1 MKPYPVQMLAVVA
14 LYNGYL
20 TEVDTGEG
28 KTLSIAMAVAI
39 AAWSGDPV
47 HVITAN
53 DYLASRDAKQMK
65 GFFEE
70 GNDDQPIYMINL
82 LKFKEKAEYKDGRE
96 TSLSGREAY
105 ALYGEI
111 IEKHLIEIGGELI
124 FKSKV
129 TRITVGKVDE
139 LWDAIAIAKW
149 PSKKVMGENM
159 MPSDPDLLEG
169 YRHREAG
176 LAGQLNIESIDGLF
190 DD

>member
-1 MKPYPVQMLAVVA
+1 
-14 LYNGYL
+14 
-20 TEVDTGEG
+20 
-28 KTLSIAMAVAI
+28 
-39 AAWSGDPV
+39 
-47 HVITAN
+47 
-53 DYLASRDAKQMK
+53 MK

-159 MPSDPDLLEG
+159 MPTDPELLEG
-169 YRHREAG
+169 YQHREAG

>member
-1 MKPYPVQMLAVVA
+1 LGGKMEFENRVYP
-14 LYNGYL
+14 NR
-20 TEVDTGEG
+20 E
-28 KTLSIAMAVAI
+28 
-39 AAWSGDPV
+39 
-47 HVITAN
+47 
-53 DYLASRDAKQMK
+53 QMK

-70 GNDDQPIYMINL
+70 DSDNRPIFMINL
-82 LKFKEKAEYKDGRE
+82 LKFREKAEYKDGRE
-96 TSLSGREAY
+96 TLLSGSEAY

-111 IEKHLIEIGGELI
+111 MEKHLNEIGGEI
-124 FKSKV
+124 TFKSKV
-129 TRITVGKVDE
+129 TRITVGKIEE
-139 LWDAIAIAKW
+139 LWDAVVIAKW

>member
-1 MKPYPVQMLAVVA
+1 MKVENRVYP
-14 LYNGYL
+14 NR
-20 TEVDTGEG
+20 E
-28 KTLSIAMAVAI
+28 
-39 AAWSGDPV
+39 
-47 HVITAN
+47 
-53 DYLASRDAKQMK
+53 QMK

-96 TSLSGREAY
+96 TSLSGYEAY

-111 IEKHLIEIGGELI
+111 MEKHLIEIGGELI

-159 MPSDPDLLEG
+159 MPSNPELLEG
-169 YRHREAG
+169 YQHREAG
-176 LAGQLNIESIDGLF
+176 LAGQLNIESVEGMF

>member
-1 MKPYPVQMLAVVA
+1 MKVENRVYP
-14 LYNGYL
+14 NR
-20 TEVDTGEG
+20 E
-28 KTLSIAMAVAI
+28 
-39 AAWSGDPV
+39 
-47 HVITAN
+47 
-53 DYLASRDAKQMK
+53 QMK

-70 GNDDQPIYMINL
+70 GNDDQSIYMINL

-105 ALYGEI
+105 ALYAEI

-159 MPSDPDLLEG
+159 MPTDPELLEG
-169 YRHREAG
+169 YQHREAG

>member
-1 MKPYPVQMLAVVA
+1 MKVENRVYP
-14 LYNGYL
+14 NR
-20 TEVDTGEG
+20 E
-28 KTLSIAMAVAI
+28 
-39 AAWSGDPV
+39 
-47 HVITAN
+47 
-53 DYLASRDAKQMK
+53 QMK

-70 GNDDQPIYMINL
+70 DSDNRTIYMINL

-111 IEKHLIEIGGELI
+111 IEKHLIELGGEVI

-139 LWDAIAIAKW
+139 LWDAVAIAKW

-159 MPSDPDLLEG
+159 MPSDPELLEG
-169 YRHREAG
+169 YQHREAG
-176 LAGQLNIESIDGLF
+176 LAGQLNIESVEGLF

>member
-1 MKPYPVQMLAVVA
+1 MKVENRVYP
-14 LYNGYL
+14 NR
-20 TEVDTGEG
+20 E
-28 KTLSIAMAVAI
+28 
-39 AAWSGDPV
+39 
-47 HVITAN
+47 
-53 DYLASRDAKQMK
+53 QMK

-129 TRITVGKVDE
+129 TRITVGNVDE

-159 MPSDPDLLEG
+159 MPSDPELLEG
-169 YRHREAG
+169 YKHREAG
-176 LAGQLNIESIDGLF
+176 LEGQLNIESVEGMF

>member
-1 MKPYPVQMLAVVA
+1 MKVENRVYP
-14 LYNGYL
+14 NR
-20 TEVDTGEG
+20 E
-28 KTLSIAMAVAI
+28 
-39 AAWSGDPV
+39 
-47 HVITAN
+47 
-53 DYLASRDAKQMK
+53 QMK

-139 LWDAIAIAKW
+139 LWDAVAIAKW

-159 MPSDPDLLEG
+159 MPSDPELLQEERS
-169 YRHREAG
+169 RHTMGVSQMPLLWQAV
-176 LAGQLNIESIDGLF
+176 
-190 DD
+190 

>member
-1 MKPYPVQMLAVVA
+1 MKVENRVYP
-14 LYNGYL
+14 NR
-20 TEVDTGEG
+20 E
-28 KTLSIAMAVAI
+28 
-39 AAWSGDPV
+39 
-47 HVITAN
+47 
-53 DYLASRDAKQMK
+53 QMK
-65 GFFEE
+65 EFFEE
-70 GNDDQPIYMINL
+70 DSDNRPIYMINL

-111 IEKHLIEIGGELI
+111 IEKHLIELGGEVI

-139 LWDAIAIAKW
+139 LWDAVAIAKW

-159 MPSDPDLLEG
+159 MPSDPELLEG
-169 YRHREAG
+169 YQHREAG
-176 LAGQLNIESIDGLF
+176 LAGQLNIESVEGLF

>member
-1 MKPYPVQMLAVVA
+1 MKVENRIYP
-14 LYNGYL
+14 NR
-20 TEVDTGEG
+20 E
-28 KTLSIAMAVAI
+28 
-39 AAWSGDPV
+39 
-47 HVITAN
+47 
-53 DYLASRDAKQMK
+53 QMK

-70 GNDDQPIYMINL
+70 SSDDQPIYMINL

-111 IEKHLIEIGGELI
+111 MEKHLIEIGGKII

-139 LWDAIAIAKW
+139 LWDAVAIAKW

-159 MPSDPDLLEG
+159 MPSDPELLEG
-169 YRHREAG
+169 YQHREAG
-176 LAGQLNIESIDGLF
+176 LAGQLNIESVEGLF

>member
-1 MKPYPVQMLAVVA
+1 MKVENRVYT
-14 LYNGYL
+14 NR
-20 TEVDTGEG
+20 E
-28 KTLSIAMAVAI
+28 
-39 AAWSGDPV
+39 
-47 HVITAN
+47 
-53 DYLASRDAKQMK
+53 QMK

-70 GNDDQPIYMINL
+70 DSDNRPIYMINL

-111 IEKHLIEIGGELI
+111 IEKHLIELGGEVI

-139 LWDAIAIAKW
+139 LWDAVAIAKW

-159 MPSDPDLLEG
+159 MPSDPELLEG
-169 YRHREAG
+169 YQHREAG
-176 LAGQLNIESIDGLF
+176 LAGQLNIESVEGLF

>member
-1 MKPYPVQMLAVVA
+1 MEFENRVYP
-14 LYNGYL
+14 NR
-20 TEVDTGEG
+20 E
-28 KTLSIAMAVAI
+28 
-39 AAWSGDPV
+39 
-47 HVITAN
+47 
-53 DYLASRDAKQMK
+53 QMK

-70 GNDDQPIYMINL
+70 DSDNRPIYMINL

-105 ALYGEI
+105 VLYGEI

-139 LWDAIAIAKW
+139 LWDAIVIAKW

-159 MPSDPDLLEG
+159 MPTDPELLEG
-169 YRHREAG
+169 YQHREAG
-176 LAGQLNIESIDGLF
+176 LAGQLNIESVEGIF

>member
-1 MKPYPVQMLAVVA
+1 MKVENRVYP
-14 LYNGYL
+14 NR
-20 TEVDTGEG
+20 E
-28 KTLSIAMAVAI
+28 
-39 AAWSGDPV
+39 
-47 HVITAN
+47 
-53 DYLASRDAKQMK
+53 QMK

-105 ALYGEI
+105 ALYAEI
-111 IEKHLIEIGGELI
+111 MEKHLIEIGGELI

-159 MPSDPDLLEG
+159 MPSDPELLEG
-169 YRHREAG
+169 YKHREAG
-176 LAGQLNIESIDGLF
+176 LEGQLNIESVEGMF

>member
-1 MKPYPVQMLAVVA
+1 MKVENRVYP
-14 LYNGYL
+14 N
-20 TEVDTGEG
+20 
-28 KTLSIAMAVAI
+28 
-39 AAWSGDPV
+39 
-47 HVITAN
+47 
-53 DYLASRDAKQMK
+53 RKQMK

-70 GNDDQPIYMINL
+70 GNDDQSIYMINL

-105 ALYGEI
+105 ALYGKI

-159 MPSDPDLLEG
+159 MPTDPELLEG
-169 YRHREAG
+169 YQHREAG

>member
-1 MKPYPVQMLAVVA
+1 MEFENRVYP
-14 LYNGYL
+14 NR
-20 TEVDTGEG
+20 E
-28 KTLSIAMAVAI
+28 
-39 AAWSGDPV
+39 
-47 HVITAN
+47 
-53 DYLASRDAKQMK
+53 QMK

-70 GNDDQPIYMINL
+70 DSDNRPIFMINL
-82 LKFKEKAEYKDGRE
+82 LKFREKAEYKDGRE

-111 IEKHLIEIGGELI
+111 MEKHLIEIGGEII

-139 LWDAIAIAKW
+139 LWDAVAIAKW

-159 MPSDPDLLEG
+159 MPSDPELLEG
-169 YRHREAG
+169 YQHREAG
-176 LAGQLNIESIDGLF
+176 LAGQLNIESVEGIF